1 MDMKSGNSRAT
12 TSPQR
17 RSVEAEQ
24 TRRDILAATI
34 EVIAEHS
41 LSGTTIDRV
50 AAVAGTAAGT
60 VILHFK
66 RKEAL
71 LIAALEHSGAEFD
84 AARRAASA
92 GGEADPAAALRRLV
106 DLYLDPAIASVSKIS
121 VWYGFWGEAGS
132 RRVYLD
138 RVAQVDRDELADLV
152 KLFTLMIE
160 RGGYRQLDAQ
170 ATAKAFFGLRE
181 FIWQDIMA
189 EGDAHDRAAS
199 KRLIYRY
206 LAGLFPKEFGRR
218 R

>member
-1 MDMKSGNSRAT
+1 MKRAEA
-12 TSPQR
+12 PAAQPR
-17 RSVEAEQ
+17 RGAAAAER

-34 EVIAEHS
+34 DVIAEHS

-50 AAVAGTAAGT
+50 AAAAGTAAGT

-71 LIAALEHSGAEFD
+71 LVAALEHSGKEFD

-92 GGEADPAAALRRLV
+92 GGETDPVAALRRLV
-106 DLYLDPAIASVSKIS
+106 DLYLDPAVASVSKIS

-160 RGGYRQLDAQ
+160 RGGYRHLDAQ

-189 EGDAHDRAAS
+189 EGESHDRAAS
-199 KRLIYRY
+199 RHLIYRY
-206 LAGLFPKEFGRR
+206 LAGLFPREFAAQR
-218 R
+218 